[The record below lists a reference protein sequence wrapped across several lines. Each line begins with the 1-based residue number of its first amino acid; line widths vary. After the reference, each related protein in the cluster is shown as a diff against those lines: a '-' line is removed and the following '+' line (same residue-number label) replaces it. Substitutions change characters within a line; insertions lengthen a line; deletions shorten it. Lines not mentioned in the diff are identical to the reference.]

1 MSYRG
6 DTTNNS
12 GKNDFLVDSDL
23 KKSSHSMEKT
33 KMCCS
38 LKHI

>member
-12 GKNDFLVDSDL
+12 GKNDFLVDIDL
-23 KKSSHSMEKT
+23 RKSFHSIEKT
-33 KMCCS
+33 KMCHS